1 MSTISES
8 LQILNIDGK
17 NIGTVEVKYAYRRLM
32 RKWHPDRFQLPKD
45 ILNAT
50 RRSQEINNAYEILTE
65 YIEINGPIQ
74 ISASQIKHTSLART
88 ASPNHIYANRTFTP
102 GFPDEAV
109 FEVFVKSS
117 HIVSAGYNPHSRK
130 MYIKFD
136 RGEVYEYSKVP
147 GHVWDEFMMAE
158 SHGKYAHKYIYWN
171 FSYQRCTES
180 NKPYNPNFAIVRN
193 SKSGYEHQ

>member
-17 NIGTVEVKYAYRRLM
+17 NIGTAEVKYAYRELM

-74 ISASQIKHTSLART
+74 ISAAHIAVL
-88 ASPNHIYANRTFTP
+88 NHLRA
-102 GFPDEAV
+102 
-109 FEVFVKSS
+109 K
-117 HIVSAGYNPHSRK
+117 
-130 MYIKFD
+130 
-136 RGEVYEYSKVP
+136 VYCINL
-147 GHVWDEFMMAE
+147 GNW
-158 SHGKYAHKYIYWN
+158 
-171 FSYQRCTES
+171 
-180 NKPYNPNFAIVRN
+180 
-193 SKSGYEHQ
+193 

>member
-8 LQILNIDGK
+8 LKIINIDNE
-17 NIGTVEVKYAYRRLM
+17 NIGTAEVKYAYRRLM

-88 ASPNHIYANRTFTP
+88 ASPNHRYANRTFTP

-136 RGEVYEYSKVP
+136 RGEVYEYSEVP
-147 GHVWDEFMMAE
+147 EHVWDEFMMARI
-158 SHGKYAHKYIYWN
+158 SW
-171 FSYQRCTES
+171 
-180 NKPYNPNFAIVRN
+180 
-193 SKSGYEHQ
+193 

>member
-8 LQILNIDGK
+8 LKILGIDNGK
-17 NIGTVEVKYAYRRLM
+17 IGIAEVKYAYRGLI

-65 YIEINGPIQ
+65 YIEINGS
-74 ISASQIKHTSLART
+74 ISAVQIKHTSLART
-88 ASPNHIYANRTFTP
+88 TSPSHRYANRTFTP
-102 GFPDEAV
+102 GFPDETV

-136 RGEVYEYSKVP
+136 RGEVYEYFEVP
-147 GHVWDEFMMAE
+147 EHIWDKFMMAE

-171 FSYQRCTES
+171 FSYRRCTES
-180 NKPYNPNFAIVRN
+180 NKPYNPNFTIVRN